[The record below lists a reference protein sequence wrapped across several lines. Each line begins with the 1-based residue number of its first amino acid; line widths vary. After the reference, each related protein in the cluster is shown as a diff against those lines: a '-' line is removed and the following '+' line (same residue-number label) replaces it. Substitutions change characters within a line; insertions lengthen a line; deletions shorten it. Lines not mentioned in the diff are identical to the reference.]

1 MRPQEILGMV
11 EEAAG
16 TRMFEERKDKA
27 KKTMSKKDKRV
38 QEILSLLSEEITPK
52 LEKLRSEKRSFLA
65 YQKSCTEL
73 EKIARKLR
81 AWDWC
86 DGQQRVKKK
95 DIEIEAKREEMRA
108 MEEGRGR
115 AVRECEAAEKEAEE
129 VTKKRDAEMRKGG
142 KMKKLEDN
150 VAELGKELVKIKTQ
164 ADLKESSIKDEEAS
178 VDSLKN
184 ELEEVC
190 FFSPLFFALS
200 RNGLNGHCFLSTA
213 TYIFG
218 RKVYPS

>member
-73 EKIARKLR
+73 ERIARTLR
-81 AWDWC
+81 AWEWW

-95 DIEIEAKREEMRA
+95 EGEIEEKRGEMGQV
-108 MEEGRGR
+108 EEGRER
-115 AVRECEAAEKEAEE
+115 AAREGVAAEKEAEE
-129 VTKKRDAEMRKGG
+129 VSKKRDAEMRKGG
-142 KMKKLEDN
+142 KMKKLEDE
-150 VAELGKELVKIKTQ
+150 VAELGKVLVKIKTQ
-164 ADLKESSIKDEEAS
+164 ADLKEGSIKDEEGTVGTLES
-178 VDSLKN
+178 

-190 FFSPLFFALS
+190 FCPP
-200 RNGLNGHCFLSTA
+200 R
-213 TYIFG
+213 Y
-218 RKVYPS
+218 

>member
-27 KKTMSKKDKRV
+27 KKTMAKKDKRV

-52 LEKLRSEKRSFLA
+52 LEKLRAQKRSFLA

-73 EKIARKLR
+73 EKIARTLR
-81 AWDWC
+81 AWEWW

-95 DIEIEAKREEMRA
+95 ENEIQLKKEEMRGV
-108 MEEGRGR
+108 EEGRKR
-115 AVRECEAAEKEAEE
+115 ALREGEAAEKEAEE

-142 KMKKLEDN
+142 KMKKLEDE
-150 VAELGKELVKIKTQ
+150 VAELGKVLVKIKTQ
-164 ADLKESSIKDEEAS
+164 VDLKEGSIKDEEAGVGTLES
-178 VDSLKN
+178 
-184 ELEEVC
+184 EQEEVC
-190 FFSPLFFALS
+190 FSLVS
-200 RNGLNGHCFLSTA
+200 
-213 TYIFG
+213 
-218 RKVYPS
+218 